1 MQFEEV
7 QLIVIDQKKKKL
19 NLLLHALKFLKYF
32 NLFESEKIKN
42 LNLCI
47 FCRQVLWQPKVIKS
61 DEGQL

>member
-32 NLFESEKIKN
+32 NLFESEKNKEFKFVY
-42 LNLCI
+42 LVGK
-47 FCRQVLWQPKVIKS
+47 FCGSQK
-61 DEGQL
+61 